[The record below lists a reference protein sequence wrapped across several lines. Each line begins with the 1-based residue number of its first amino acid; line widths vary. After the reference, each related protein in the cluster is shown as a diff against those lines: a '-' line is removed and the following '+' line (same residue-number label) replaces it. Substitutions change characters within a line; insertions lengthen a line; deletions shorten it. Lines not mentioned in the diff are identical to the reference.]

1 LLSLQLKLILEIKY
15 KNSDEYLNNQLFLK
29 LNTLK
34 IPDIMKLRNLLP
46 AFILFSLVLFKSC
59 IKSGVVMTGELR
71 KWHTL
76 TLTFNGPDTDENA
89 EPNPFTDYRL
99 LVTFTHD
106 SAQYKVPGFYAAN
119 GNAAET
125 GAENGNK
132 WQVRFTPDHEG
143 TWTYR
148 ASFRQGKNI
157 AVSDEPDMG
166 SPVFFDGDS
175 GTFKVGPTNKT
186 GNDFRGKGRL
196 RYTGK
201 RYLQFAETR
210 EYFLKGGADSPENFL
225 AYEDFDSTSYKG
237 DSEQRMGEAAPLA
250 SLHQYKKHIRDWAT
264 GDPVWKGGKG
274 KAIIGALN
282 YLASRGMNSVY
293 FLTMNIG
300 GDGRDVWPYTDYE
313 ERLRFDCSKLDQ
325 WEKVFAHMDKLGIM
339 LHVVTQ
345 ETENELLL
353 DSGNTDLERKLY
365 YRELIA
371 RFGHH
376 LAITWNMGEENGYAD
391 FTTGAQTTEQ
401 QKDMIKYMKQHDPY
415 KNFVVLHTHSNP
427 RYRYAV
433 LDNLLGFK
441 YLDGPSIQIKNP
453 LNAHKECLTWIQ
465 KSGKAGKQWIVNID
479 EIGPNWRGVDP
490 DDRIIN
496 NQDTVRKYVLWACL
510 MAGGGGAEWYFGFK
524 NHNNDLGCED
534 WRSRER
540 MWDYTR
546 IAIEF
551 FRNYLP
557 FAEMEPADG
566 LTDNPSD
573 YCLAQ
578 PGKVYAIYL
587 PFTSDTKIDLTQEEE
602 TFELMWYNPRKGGNL
617 LKGSVARVTGGK
629 SQFIGNPPADPH
641 LDWTV
646 LLRQ

>member
-1 LLSLQLKLILEIKY
+1 
-15 KNSDEYLNNQLFLK
+15 
-29 LNTLK
+29 
-34 IPDIMKLRNLLP
+34 MKLRNLLLML
-46 AFILFSLVLFKSC
+46 ILFSPVIFTSC
-59 IKSGVVMTGELR
+59 KESGSLISGELR
-71 KWHTL
+71 KWHTV
-76 TLTFNGPDTDENA
+76 TLTFNGPDTDEDA

-106 SAQYKVPGFYAAN
+106 SAVYKVPGFYAAD

-132 WQVRFTPDHEG
+132 WQVRFTPDYEG
-143 TWTYR
+143 TWTYKV
-148 ASFRQGKNI
+148 SFRQGKNI
-157 AVSDEPDMG
+157 AVSDSPEKGD
-166 SPVFFDGDS
+166 PVFFDGAY

-196 RYTGK
+196 RYTGQ
-201 RYLQFAETR
+201 RYLQFAETGQ
-210 EYFLKGGADSPENFL
+210 YFLKGGADSPENFL
-225 AYEDFDSTSYKG
+225 AYKDFDGTLYKG
-237 DSEQRMGEAAPLA
+237 DSKQRIGEAAPNT
-250 SLHQYKKHIRDWAT
+250 SLHQYKMHIKDWKE
-264 GDPVWKGGKG
+264 GDPVWKDGKG

-293 FLTMNIG
+293 FLTMNIE
-300 GDGRDVWPYTDYE
+300 GDGQDVWPYTNYE

-325 WEKVFAHMDKLGIM
+325 WEKAFAHMDKLGIM

-401 QKDMIKYMKQHDPY
+401 QKEMIKYMKEHDPH

-427 RYRYAV
+427 KYRYAV
-433 LDNLLGFK
+433 LDNLLGFE

-453 LNAHKECLTWIQ
+453 LDAHKECLTWIQ
-465 KSGKAGKQWIVNID
+465 KSGKAGKQWVVNID

-490 DDRIIN
+490 DDRKIN
-496 NQDTVRKYVLWACL
+496 NQDTVRKYVLWASL
-510 MAGGGGAEWYFGFK
+510 MAGGGGVEWYFGFK

-546 IAIEF
+546 IALEF

-566 LTDNPSD
+566 LTDNPDD
-573 YCLAQ
+573 YCLVQ
-578 PGKVYAIYL
+578 PGKIYAIYL
-587 PFTSDTKIDLTQEEE
+587 PIASATKLDLTQYKES
-602 TFELMWYNPRKGGNL
+602 FELLWYNPRKGGEL
-617 LKGSVARVTGGK
+617 LKGSVVRVTGGK

-641 LDWTV
+641 LDWAV
-646 LLRQ
+646 LLKR